1 MAEDKQTENQ
11 KCMKRIVMI
20 LLAVV
25 AMCAAVEVRAESA
38 EVAVSGQI
46 EQPQMAAFQGG
57 NLNDFKV
64 WVEAEMAKRTVA
76 TKCEGRVIVAFK
88 VMADGSIEVS
98 DKPAMNSQADP
109 ELFAEVRRVVA
120 SSAGMWSAA
129 VQNGNAVNVSLVVP
143 VNCERVKAP
152 KPVKKVKTVKKT
164 EKKVR
169 KLPALN

>member
-1 MAEDKQTENQ
+1 
-11 KCMKRIVMI
+11 MI

-88 VMADGSIEVS
+88 VMADGTIEVS

-109 ELFAEVRRVVA
+109 ELFAEVRRVVE
-120 SSAGMWSAA
+120 SSAGMWTPA
-129 VQNGNAVNVSLVVP
+129 VQNGAKVNVSLVVP
-143 VNCERVKAP
+143 VNYQKVKAP
-152 KPVKKVKTVKKT
+152 KVVKKVKKERRV
-164 EKKVR
+164 EKSVR
-169 KLPALN
+169 KVPARN

>member
-1 MAEDKQTENQ
+1 
-11 KCMKRIVMI
+11 MI

-120 SSAGMWSAA
+120 SSAGM
-129 VQNGNAVNVSLVVP
+129 
-143 VNCERVKAP
+143 
-152 KPVKKVKTVKKT
+152 
-164 EKKVR
+164 
-169 KLPALN
+169 